1 MHATVLWALLSKG
14 KGNLKVKYSVV
25 GSIIM
30 VTLEP
35 VDVSSCWTF
44 KHKWFIIIVHP
55 GEGGSECTENKD
67 HVCDHHLCK
76 TKIHYTIIVLY
87 HFFHIHLQT
96 RMRTAAA
103 VAVHGGG
110 GLPQCMLGYPPRCG
124 PRDHPWVWAWRSH
137 PQVWA
142 WRPPGCG
149 PGDLQGM
156 LGYHLQGMLGYHLQG
171 MLGYHLQCMLG
182 YPPPPMDR
190 ILDTRY

>member
-1 MHATVLWALLSKG
+1 MYPRDTPTHATVLWALLSKG

-30 VTLEP
+30 VALEP

-96 RMRTAAA
+96 RMRTAR
-103 VAVHGGG
+103 GSSRPRG
-110 GLPQCMLGYPPRCG
+110 GLPQCMLGYPP
-124 PRDHPWVWAWRSH
+124 
-137 PQVWA
+137 QVWA
-142 WRPPGCG
+142 WRPARYAGIPPARHAGIPPAMHAG
-149 PGDLQGM
+149 IPL
-156 LGYHLQGMLGYHLQG
+156 
-171 MLGYHLQCMLG
+171 
-182 YPPPPMDR
+182 PPPR
-190 ILDTRY
+190 GQNS